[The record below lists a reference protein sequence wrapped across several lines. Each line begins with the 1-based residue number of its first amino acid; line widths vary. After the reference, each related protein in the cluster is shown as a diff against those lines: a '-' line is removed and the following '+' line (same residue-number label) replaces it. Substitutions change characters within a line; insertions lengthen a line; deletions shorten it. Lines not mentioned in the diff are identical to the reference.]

1 MNQETE
7 KSPEEILAEIKA
19 NMVPKEKFNQ
29 LENKLEETE
38 SKYRKLFKE
47 VANGVQTFDGG
58 EPKTEKEKYEDFKEG
73 IVMLNDHKMVKPV
86 QHFKTLLA
94 IDDYQRE
101 NGKRS
106 IFEPSI
112 GDRTEDV
119 INSANKARDTIQYAL
134 DNCNGSDELFT
145 AQIQNSLRDMVR

>member
-7 KSPEEILAEIKA
+7 KSPEEILAEMKA
-19 NMVPKEKFNQ
+19 NMVPKEK
-29 LENKLEETE
+29 LEEAE

-47 VANGVQTFDGG
+47 VANGVQHFG
-58 EPKTEKEKYEDFKEG
+58 EEEPVKTEKEKYEDFKEG
-73 IVMLNDHKMVKPV
+73 IVMLNDHKMSKPV
-86 QHFKTLLA
+86 QHFAKLLE

-101 NGKRS
+101 HGKRS

-119 INSANKARDTIQYAL
+119 ISSADKAREVIQYAL
-134 DNCNGSDELFT
+134 DNCNGSDEIFT
-145 AQIQNSLRDMVR
+145 AQLQNSLRDMVR